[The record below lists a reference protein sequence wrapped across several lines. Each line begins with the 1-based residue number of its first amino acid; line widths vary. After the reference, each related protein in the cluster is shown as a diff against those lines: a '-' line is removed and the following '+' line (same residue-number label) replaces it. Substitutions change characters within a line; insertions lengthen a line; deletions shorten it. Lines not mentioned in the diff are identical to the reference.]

1 MCVCVQVVE
10 LFNILC
16 GIYTRCNHLTYKR
29 TISSLLVVQVVEGS
43 LYTNIGY
50 YSPPSFI
57 QVVEANKKEVD
68 EVLASEQ
75 DIRRQAGAAASGG
88 STAGMPGVAAG
99 GGGGGTST
107 LVNAVDALPALME
120 RKARG
125 DAHLNIL

>member
-1 MCVCVQVVE
+1 
-10 LFNILC
+10 
-16 GIYTRCNHLTYKR
+16 
-29 TISSLLVVQVVEGS
+29 
-43 LYTNIGY
+43 LYTNRGY

-120 RKARG
+120 RKALG
-125 DAHLNIL
+125 DAHLNILQVRLTTRLAMYTTRLAMYTTRLAMYKMHIRCTV